1 LRTLKISNMATAQA
15 QPLTFDVDFLP
26 KEYRQAGR
34 QRKSTTLRVAV
45 GVAFL
50 AVILA
55 AAVYQQSLRRL
66 SDRQL
71 AGLMPQYQRAQQQM
85 QHLTEIQKL
94 LQSEEK
100 QAELWTYLRH
110 PWPRSQLLAA
120 VTEPL
125 PDAIRLEQIAVAR
138 EPLPVSEHHPAAT
151 AKPGETELAK
161 LSPTQRDLIV
171 LRDQWD
177 RTQIVVICTGVTDDT
192 LALHQ
197 YLEQLSRDKLLVK
210 VDVASME
217 RLNGDAEGRV
227 RFTARCVV
235 RAGYAQPNGPQ
246 PSTNN
251 ISAATT
257 TAYKP

>member
-1 LRTLKISNMATAQA
+1 MAATSVK
-15 QPLTFDVDFLP
+15 PLTCDIDFLP

-45 GVAFL
+45 GIAFL

-55 AAVYQQSLRRL
+55 AALYQQYLRRL
-66 SDRQL
+66 ANQQL
-71 AGLMPQYQRAQQQM
+71 AGLMPQYERAQQQM
-85 QHLTEIQKL
+85 QHLAEVQKS
-94 LQSEEK
+94 LQGEEK

-110 PWPRSQLLAA
+110 PWPRSQLLAILA
-120 VTEPL
+120 ESL
-125 PDAIRLEQIAVAR
+125 PDAIQLEQVSVAR
-138 EPLPVSEHHPAAT
+138 EPLPVTEHNPAAL
-151 AKPGETELAK
+151 APKPGESELAK

-177 RTQIVVICTGVTDDT
+177 RTQIVVICVGVTDDT

-197 YLEQLSRDKLLVK
+197 YLEQLSRDKLLMK

-217 RLNGDAEGRV
+217 RLNGDTKGRI

-235 RAGYAQPNGPQ
+235 RACYAQPNGP
-246 PSTNN
+246 PPPAESLST
-251 ISAATT
+251 ATGT
-257 TAYKP
+257 MYNR